1 MILLFRL
8 VVFNLS
14 KKKELTRFMDYLDI
28 FSENLRI
35 L

>member
-1 MILLFRL
+1 MILLCRTP
-8 VVFNLS
+8 VFNLS
-14 KKKELTRFMDYLDI
+14 KKKKLTRFMDYLDI